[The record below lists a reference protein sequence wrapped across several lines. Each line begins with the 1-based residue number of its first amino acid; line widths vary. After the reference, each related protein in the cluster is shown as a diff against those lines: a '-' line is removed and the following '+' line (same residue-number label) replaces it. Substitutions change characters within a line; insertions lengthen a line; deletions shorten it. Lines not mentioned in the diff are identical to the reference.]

1 MLWTEKR
8 RGAVLTKERQPSVWK
23 NANFVILLVSG
34 AVFSIGSKIYELTL
48 PLILYQYTS
57 SAVVMSTMRGIEFL
71 PNLLLA
77 MFIGV
82 LVDRAHKKRWSL
94 WAIFFQVIILFS
106 LFFAIEWGVS
116 SNLLFYVCGFLL
128 MMFSYAYFNARA
140 SIVKLSL
147 PNEMLTSANA
157 SFNFIST
164 LIGIMGPTITGII
177 LMFSSL
183 HLGLLI
189 TAVAFVFVYFV
200 LLMLKTDESVSRSV
214 KEGFWKELKEGW
226 VELYHNKTLWL
237 ITITVIF
244 LNSTAG
250 MVDTTV
256 IFYAKDVLKLTDA
269 KLGMLLSFAGVG
281 GLIGS
286 LIVGKVRERW
296 STGPII
302 VVTTLLIGLSYTLLV
317 SNIFWV
323 VGIGLLLNGLFT
335 TISSVCIWTYRQE
348 STPQQLIGRISGITG
363 SIFKLGMPFAIFAA
377 GWLSELTHPE
387 YVFLI
392 ALVGN
397 IMIFLFCRFSLLWN
411 RE

>member
-1 MLWTEKR
+1 
-8 RGAVLTKERQPSVWK
+8 
-23 NANFVILLVSG
+23 
-34 AVFSIGSKIYELTL
+34 
-48 PLILYQYTS
+48 
-57 SAVVMSTMRGIEFL
+57 MRGIEFL

-94 WAIFFQVIILFS
+94 WAISFQILILFG
-106 LFFAIEWGVS
+106 LFFSIEWGIH
-116 SNLLFYVCGFLL
+116 SNLLFYLCGFLL
-128 MMFSYAYFNARA
+128 MTFSYAYFNARA

-157 SFNFIST
+157 SFNFIFT
-164 LIGIMGPTITGII
+164 LIGIMGPAITGVI
-177 LMFSSL
+177 LMLSSL
-183 HLGLLI
+183 HVGLLI
-189 TAVAFVFVYFV
+189 TAMAFVFVFLI
-200 LLMLKTDESVSRSV
+200 LLMLRTDESLSRSV

-226 VELYHNKTLWL
+226 VELYRNKTLWL

-269 KLGMLLSFAGVG
+269 KLGLLLSFAGIG

-286 LIVGKVRERW
+286 LLVGKVRKRW
-296 STGPII
+296 STGPIM
-302 VVTTLLIGLSYTLLV
+302 VVTTLLIGLSYILLF
-317 SNIFWV
+317 SKIYFV
-323 VGIGLLLNGLFT
+323 VGMGLLLNGLFS
-335 TISSVCIWTYRQE
+335 TISSVCIWTFRQE

-377 GWLSELTHPE
+377 GWISELARPE
-387 YVFLI
+387 FVFLL
-392 ALVGN
+392 AFGGN
-397 IMIFLFCRFSLLWN
+397 IIIFLFCRYSLLW
-411 RE
+411 RK